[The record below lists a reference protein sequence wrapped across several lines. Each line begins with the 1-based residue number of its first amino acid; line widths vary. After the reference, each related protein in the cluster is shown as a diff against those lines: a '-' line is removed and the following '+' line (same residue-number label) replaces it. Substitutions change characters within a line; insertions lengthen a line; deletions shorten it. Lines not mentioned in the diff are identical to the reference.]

1 MIVPCARPSM
11 PRDSTLKVGV
21 CDPSEISR
29 VGIAR
34 SLATLGVEVVAE
46 GSSLREALSM
56 AGRRVQA
63 LLVDIDLAPAPTAL
77 AETAAAAS
85 ARGIPVVATAVGAS
99 PARMLQAIRAGATG
113 YVTKDMPPSAWAGA
127 LRAVARGEAAFSR
140 GMTTALVG
148 ELRVQPARLHAL
160 EELPGGRR
168 LTKREWQVLACIA
181 DGRTNRDVADALC
194 ISAETVRTH
203 VSNILAKLET
213 PNRSAAAARY
223 QQLRMA
229 QG

>member
-1 MIVPCARPSM
+1 MTPM
-11 PRDSTLKVGV
+11 DSHPTLKVGV

-34 SLATLGVEVVAE
+34 SLAPLGIDIVAE
-46 GSSLREALSM
+46 AADLSSAVRLLGGRKLDAVLLDMDLPPAHTGVNEAI
-56 AGRRVQA
+56 ADAHG
-63 LLVDIDLAPAPTAL
+63 
-77 AETAAAAS
+77 
-85 ARGIPVVATAVGAS
+85 RGIPAIATAVDGS
-99 PARMLQAIRAGATG
+99 PARVLTAIRAGACG
-113 YVTKDMPPSAWAGA
+113 YLTKDLPPSAWAGSV
-127 LRAVARGEAAFSR
+127 RAAVRGEAAFSR
-140 GMTTALVG
+140 RLTTALVD
-148 ELRVQPARLHAL
+148 ELRGHFARI
-160 EELPGGRR
+160 ELVDQLPSERR
-168 LTKREWQVLACIA
+168 LTKREWQVLSFIA

-223 QQLRMA
+223 QQLRMV